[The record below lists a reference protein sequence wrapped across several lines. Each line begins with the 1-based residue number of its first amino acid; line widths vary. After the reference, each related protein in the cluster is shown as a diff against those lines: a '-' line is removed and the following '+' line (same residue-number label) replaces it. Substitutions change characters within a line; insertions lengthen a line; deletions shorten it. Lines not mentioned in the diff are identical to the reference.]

1 MATTQSL
8 RKPVESRRALQHRQK
23 TLALGIFLALGI
35 TGALAMLLIGCGS
48 GTSAPVAPPVP
59 AVQALQAADVQNI
72 VQAAVNSVN
81 ADMAVTVVDRAGF
94 VLGVFRTQSAPATAV
109 GNFGLMQHANAAAV
123 SPARAVDG
131 LRNRLAP
138 APLRT

>member
-1 MATTQSL
+1 
-8 RKPVESRRALQHRQK
+8 
-23 TLALGIFLALGI
+23 
-35 TGALAMLLIGCGS
+35 MLVMGCGS

-109 GNFGLMQHANAAAV
+109 GNFGLLQNANDVAV
-123 SPARAVDG
+123 ALARAGAVFRNDQAPRSSRT
-131 LRNRLAP
+131 LRFISGIHFPPGVMSQPPPDLSRDWSTN
-138 APLRT
+138 